1 MTEHEPVGKVQKSIS
16 SIASPILFTRK
27 SNGTLWLCVDYHGIN
42 RLVEPNRYPIPLIDE
57 LREKTAGSSWFTRLD
72 LKNGYYLIRIKEGDE
87 WKTAFKMKMRL
98 YEYTV
103 MPFGLANTPAS
114 FQVMMDKTLQGLDN
128 IEVHYLDDILIH
140 TKGSE
145 DDHSEAVERVLQR
158 LVNNNLAVNLAKSE
172 FHVQE
177 TTFLGFIINGFTTK
191 MNPQKLDIIRYW
203 PKPQTKRQ
211 LQAFL
216 GFANYYR

>member
-1 MTEHEPVGKVQKSIS
+1 MG
-16 SIASPILFTRK
+16 
-27 SNGTLWLCVDYHGIN
+27 
-42 RLVEPNRYPIPLIDE
+42 
-57 LREKTAGSSWFTRLD
+57 
-72 LKNGYYLIRIKEGDE
+72 
-87 WKTAFKMKMRL
+87 L

-103 MPFGLANTPAS
+103 MPFGLANAPAS
-114 FQVMMDKTLQGLDN
+114 FQAMMDKTLQGLDN
-128 IEVHYLDDILIH
+128 IKVHYLDDILIH

-145 DDHSEAVERVLQR
+145 DDHSEAVERVLQC
-158 LVNNNLAVNLAKSE
+158 LVDNNLAVNLAKSE

-216 GFANYYR
+216 GFANYYRQFIRDYSKKARPLAYLTGNVPFSWENEQEIAFDEMKSAFLNADILTNFDRSLPTVVETDASNQSIAGCILQLHPATNEKVNDKFR